1 MNVRRQVSHDPDL
14 FTNHPLTSCL
24 YDLNEQSNKAYPWLP
39 REHSLVIMF
48 NEYLKTKRT
57 PLAHAAGFPDARW
70 VNYTSEYEDFAKG
83 SGLLSYLLTGKMA
96 CIFYESSLN
105 YVSVITKD

>member
-1 MNVRRQVSHDPDL
+1 MIQTYSPTTHSL
-14 FTNHPLTSCL
+14 LAFMTSMSSPTKL
-24 YDLNEQSNKAYPWLP
+24 IHGLP

-83 SGLLSYLLTGKMA
+83 PGLLSYLLTGKMA